1 MNRESKYGV
10 LHKHLPIFHVKK
22 ILILSLAAICSLYI
36 GHFSLFTNNIKNFKV
51 FIYVGVLL
59 IQIKFICV
67 LTRLV
72 VEITCW
78 LNFAYKNTHQCNGN
92 GRLWEN

>member
-1 MNRESKYGV
+1 MEHYTSIV
-10 LHKHLPIFHVKK
+10 PIFLCTNK
-22 ILILSLAAICSLYI
+22 LEFYLYGCDI
-36 GHFSLFTNNIKNFKV
+36 QPVYRLLFTIYQQHKNFKV

-67 LTRLV
+67 LTCLF

-78 LNFAYKNTHQCNGN
+78 LNFAHKNTHQCNGN
-92 GRLWEN
+92 GKLGKTNIQ